1 MSRMTVNASNSGT
14 TGLTGRI
21 RDCTP
26 QGKGLGKLSAG
37 DIAVV
42 DSPDMTRRE
51 AELLASAKPAAV
63 VNLASFS
70 TVSIPTKEK
79 PHGCLLYTSPSPRD

>member
-1 MSRMTVNASNSGT
+1 MSRMTVNASNSGAT
-14 TGLTGRI
+14 DLTGLTGRI

-26 QGKGLGKLSAG
+26 QGKGLGKLAAG

-51 AELLASAKPAAV
+51 AELLADAKPAAV
-63 VNLASFS
+63 VNLSL
-70 TVSIPTKEK
+70 I
-79 PHGCLLYTSPSPRD
+79 HI